1 MRPLALSL
9 RRTSRPGGRVGPG
22 NRCAEESPGSTG
34 LGWLLTATR
43 GDPRE
48 SATESRPP
56 ATWPVRVKRR
66 CKRPPAFRVT
76 GTARQTPPG
85 ARSRRIAWETRGF
98 AQAIEG
104 GPPEPAGRPLEPL
117 GDERPR
123 WMAVAR
129 CVSAGH
135 RTRLTGRLVR
145 RLSSS
150 TSAVHEL
157 ATSSCACSEHGRS
170 CFQHATHDTM
180 RLDVQRCVGTSRMC
194 LFYRGFL
201 W

>member
-1 MRPLALSL
+1 M

-22 NRCAEESPGSTG
+22 NRFAEESPGSTG
-34 LGWLLTATR
+34 QGRLLTATR

-56 ATWPVRVKRR
+56 AGWPVRVKRR

-117 GDERPR
+117 GDGRPR

-145 RLSSS
+145 RLSSL
-150 TSAVHEL
+150 TSAAQEEL

-170 CFQHATHDTM
+170 CFQHATQRHDATGRVAM
-180 RLDVQRCVGTSRMC
+180 RGHSRMF
-194 LFYRGFL
+194 LFYRDFL